1 MLKNFLDDE
10 SDQVSQRETGS
21 QEPPRPADPTVI
33 SIFDSVE
40 DPAITANE
48 PYILSSA
55 PKDAAAETIRRSGM
69 AWSIG
74 IAFVCSVGFLL
85 VLGWGA
91 DLLFGSSP
99 WGVVIGI
106 IIGSLIGFYQL
117 FRFSSQIF
125 KQ

>member
-21 QEPPRPADPTVI
+21 PEPPRPADPTVI

-48 PYILSSA
+48 PYILSPA
-55 PKDAAAETIRRSGM
+55 PKDSAAETIRRSGM

>member
-1 MLKNFLDDE
+1 
-10 SDQVSQRETGS
+10 
-21 QEPPRPADPTVI
+21 
-33 SIFDSVE
+33 
-40 DPAITANE
+40 
-48 PYILSSA
+48 
-55 PKDAAAETIRRSGM
+55 M

>member
-1 MLKNFLDDE
+1 MIKNFLDDE
-10 SDQVSQRETGS
+10 SDQASQRETGS
-21 QEPPRPADPTVI
+21 TKPARPADPTVI

-40 DPAITANE
+40 DPTKSADE
-48 PYILSSA
+48 PYILSSS
-55 PKDAAAETIRRSGM
+55 PKESAAETIRRSGM

-74 IAFVCSVGFLL
+74 VAFVCSVGFLL
-85 VLGWGA
+85 ILGWGA

-99 WGVVIGI
+99 WGVVAGI

-125 KQ
+125 KE